1 MEKTAVKGK
10 GSKTKKKSGAP
21 SSGKKGS
28 RKKSGTGGVRRD
40 IIEPVS
46 AFFRNEVVRFV
57 AGVIFGILAVFTFVS
72 IISYLFTWAEDQ
84 SLLTDDNIFSNIVT
98 AENVGGKV
106 GFLSANLLVS
116 KWFGLGAFIIPFFFA
131 GVSVYCFRKGKIR
144 LVRLFALSLMGCI
157 VLSTVFSY
165 IFSFTSANDLFG
177 DGAGGSYG
185 YYINEWLVSMTGAF
199 GAACIILFFLILWI
213 ILLNTKIVRKITGFF
228 DSLFAKAGQGEA
240 SAEGVP
246 AAEGQEGEAGEDDG
260 GDDDGGDEGDGDD
273 EGDDWDEE
281 DGEDDDSEEDEGDS
295 EDEGEAGEEDGEK
308 ERGGQ
313 DGPVFEIIEQPL
325 PRPVEP
331 RSSEA
336 ASSVA
341 ASTAAAAGQPGTA
354 GMPSGTEVPAASVPG
369 AQDVPPLE
377 VLNADGADYSEV
389 LTDEQWRTRYDPRL
403 SLSTYRMPDLS
414 LLKDYSDQTYDVTR
428 EELEKNNR
436 RIVTTLKDYKI
447 SISKISARVGPTVT
461 LYEVVPAPGVR
472 VAQIMRLEDDIARS
486 LAARGVRVVTL
497 AGTNAIGIEVANEK
511 PSIVSMRSIL
521 EDPKFNAVAGKYDLP
536 VVIGRTISNEA
547 MSFDL
552 TKMPHLLVAG
562 ATGQGKSVGL
572 NAIITSLLYHKHPS
586 ELKFVLVDPK
596 KVELSLY
603 APLEKHYLAKLPDS
617 DEAIITDTKRVVYT
631 LRSLCKLMDR
641 RYDLLKAASVR
652 NVKEYNEKFLSR
664 RLNPYKGH
672 EYMPY
677 IVVIIDEFADLLM
690 TAGREIEEPIA
701 RLAQLARA
709 IGIHLVIATQ
719 RPTTNIIT
727 GTIKANFPARIAFR
741 VMSSV
746 DSKTI
751 LDQTG
756 AKQLIGRGDMLI
768 ATGSSEPVRVQC
780 AFIDTPEV
788 ENVARFVSSQAGFG
802 GAYLLPEC
810 EMDEGEDGPVKKLSG
825 GNRDDL
831 FKEAARLIVREQQG
845 STSLIQRKMNLGYN
859 RAGRIMDQLEDA
871 GIVGPSEGSKPRQ
884 VRITSLESLEELLS
898 TL

>member
-1 MEKTAVKGK
+1 MQ
-10 GSKTKKKSGAP
+10 
-21 SSGKKGS
+21 
-28 RKKSGTGGVRRD
+28 
-40 IIEPVS
+40 
-46 AFFRNEVVRFV
+46 NEVVRFV
-57 AGVIFGILAVFTFVS
+57 AGVIFAILSVFTFVS
-72 IISYLFTWAEDQ
+72 ILSYLFTWAEDQ
-84 SLLTDDNIFSNIVT
+84 SLLSDDNLFSNIVT
-98 AENVGGKV
+98 AENLGGKI

-131 GVSVYCFRKGKIR
+131 GVAVYCFRKGRVR
-144 LVRLFALSLMGCI
+144 LLRLFALSLMGCI
-157 VLSTVFSY
+157 VLSTVFSF
-165 IFSFTSANDLFG
+165 IFSFTSAKALFG

-185 YYINEWLVSMTGAF
+185 YYINEWLVSMTGVF

-213 ILLNTKIVRKITGFF
+213 ILLNTKIVRKMTTFF
-228 DSLFAKAGQGEA
+228 DSLFAKREAAGAQ
-240 SAEGVP
+240 SP
-246 AAEGQEGEAGEDDG
+246 GEDAG
-260 GDDDGGDEGDGDD
+260 MTGDDGPDGDNEEEVD
-273 EGDDWDEE
+273 EENWDEE
-281 DGEDDDSEEDEGDS
+281 DEYDGDEADEEDETEENEDS
-295 EDEGEAGEEDGEK
+295 GEEESPK
-308 ERGGQ
+308 Q
-313 DGPVFEIIEQPL
+313 PDGPVFEIIEQPV
-325 PRPVEP
+325 PEP
-331 RSSEA
+331 ARSEPQA
-336 ASSVA
+336 AAVQVPQVSAPAGESP
-341 ASTAAAAGQPGTA
+341 AAAAGTVAAAAAGNTA
-354 GMPSGTEVPAASVPG
+354 ETVT
-369 AQDVPPLE
+369 QDIPPLQ
-377 VLNADGADYSEV
+377 VLNGDTSDYSAV

-414 LLKDYSDQTYDVTR
+414 LLKDYSDQMHEVSR

-511 PSIVSMRSIL
+511 PSIVSMKSIM
-521 EDPKFNAVAGKYDLP
+521 EDPKFNAAKYDLP

-552 TKMPHLLVAG
+552 AKMPHLLVAG

-572 NAIITSLLYHKHPS
+572 NAIITSLLYKKHPS

-603 APLEKHYLAKLPDS
+603 SPLEKHYLAKLPDAE
-617 DEAIITDTKRVVYT
+617 EAIITDTKRVVYT
-631 LRSLCKLMDR
+631 LRSLCKLMDH

-664 RLNPYKGH
+664 KLNPYKGH

-741 VMSSV
+741 VMSSI

-756 AKQLIGRGDMLI
+756 ANQLVGRGDMLI
-768 ATGSSEPVRVQC
+768 STGSSEPVRVQC

-788 ENVARFVSSQAGFG
+788 ENIATFISSQAGFG

-810 EMDEGEDGPVKKLSG
+810 DMEDGEDGPVKKLSG
-825 GNRDDL
+825 GARDDL

-871 GIVGPSEGSKPRQ
+871 GIVGPSEGSK
-884 VRITSLESLEELLS
+884 ESLDELLS

>member
-1 MEKTAVKGK
+1 M
-10 GSKTKKKSGAP
+10 
-21 SSGKKGS
+21 
-28 RKKSGTGGVRRD
+28 
-40 IIEPVS
+40 
-46 AFFRNEVVRFV
+46 AFLQNEVVRFV
-57 AGVIFGILAVFTFVS
+57 AGIVFAILSVFTFVS
-72 IISYLFTWAEDQ
+72 IMSYLFTWAEDQ
-84 SLLTDDNIFSNIVT
+84 SLLSDDNLFSNIVT
-98 AENVGGKV
+98 AENLGGKL
-106 GFLSANLLVS
+106 GFLSANVLVS
-116 KWFGLGAFIIPFFFA
+116 RWFGLGAFIIPFFFA
-131 GVSVYCFRKGKIR
+131 GVSVYCFRKGRIR
-144 LVRLFALSLMGCI
+144 LLRLFTLSLMGCI
-157 VLSTVFSY
+157 VLSTLFSF
-165 IFSFTSANDLFG
+165 IFSFTSAKALFG

-185 YYINEWLVSMTGAF
+185 YYINEWLVSMTGVL
-199 GAACIILFFLILWI
+199 GAACIILFFLVLWI
-213 ILLNTKIVRKITGFF
+213 ILLNTKIVRRITAFF
-228 DSLFAKAGQGEA
+228 DSLFAKKGD
-240 SAEGVP
+240 
-246 AAEGQEGEAGEDDG
+246 AAEVLPAEDGKDAELGNEDEDDG
-260 GDDDGGDEGDGDD
+260 DGE
-273 EGDDWDEE
+273 EYDEE
-281 DGEDDDSEEDEGDS
+281 DDAEEDDDDAEEGDA
-295 EDEGEAGEEDGEK
+295 EEGDADGDASGEERPEQP
-308 ERGGQ
+308 E
-313 DGPVFEIIEQPL
+313 GPVFEIIEQPL
-325 PRPVEP
+325 PKPVAP
-331 RSSEA
+331 VSRTS
-336 ASSVA
+336 
-341 ASTAAAAGQPGTA
+341 
-354 GMPSGTEVPAASVPG
+354 
-369 AQDVPPLE
+369 DVPVFPAG
-377 VLNADGADYSEV
+377 ADADAPVAGDGVTGSPDIPPIQVINGETADYSAV

-414 LLKDYSDQTYDVTR
+414 LLKDYSGQMHEVSR

-436 RIVTTLKDYKI
+436 RIVSTLKDYKI

-603 APLEKHYLAKLPDS
+603 SPLEKHYLAKLPDAE
-617 DEAIITDTKRVVYT
+617 EAIITDTKRVVYT

-741 VMSSV
+741 VMSSI

-756 AKQLIGRGDMLI
+756 ANQLVGRGDMLI
-768 ATGSSEPVRVQC
+768 STGSSEPVRVQC

-788 ENVARFVSSQAGFG
+788 ENIAGFISAQAGFG

-810 EMDEGEDGPVKKLSG
+810 DMEDGTESGVARVSG
-825 GNRDDL
+825 GARDDL

-884 VRITSLESLEELLS
+884 VRIASLESLDELLS
-898 TL
+898 KL

>member
-1 MEKTAVKGK
+1 MEKAAVKSGN
-10 GSKTKKKSGAP
+10 KKKKKTVKS
-21 SSGKKGS
+21 KKGQS
-28 RKKSGTGGVRRD
+28 SFYRFMNDET
-40 IIEPVS
+40 
-46 AFFRNEVVRFV
+46 VRFV
-57 AGVIFGILAVFTFVS
+57 LGVVFGLAALLTLVAL
-72 IISYLFTWAEDQ
+72 ISYLFTWAKDQ
-84 SLLTDDNIFSNIVT
+84 SLLSHENLFSTVVE
-98 AENVGGKV
+98 AENSGGQL
-106 GFLSANLLVS
+106 GFVYANFLVS
-116 KWFGLGAFIIPFFFA
+116 KLFGLGAFVIPFFFA
-131 GVSVYCFRKGKIR
+131 GLSVYCFRRGSVRI
-144 LVRLFALSLMGCI
+144 LRLFLLSLMGCV
-157 VLSTVFSY
+157 VLSVLFSY
-165 IFSFTSANDLFG
+165 IFSFTSANAVFG

-199 GAACIILFFLILWI
+199 GAGCIIGFFLLLWI
-213 ILLNTKIVRKITGFF
+213 ILLNNKIVGKINAFF
-228 DSLFAKAGQGEA
+228 DSLFSRWDKKKAEDA
-240 SAEGVP
+240 
-246 AAEGQEGEAGEDDG
+246 AGEVVGEEEVSDG
-260 GDDDGGDEGDGDD
+260 SDSYEEDEEEGSDEEDEDDDGNAGSAVTEP
-273 EGDDWDEE
+273 EKEE
-281 DGEDDDSEEDEGDS
+281 PEDDMPGLEIIPPVVPLDEPAAPSVNTPVSESVAETEDEIP
-295 EDEGEAGEEDGEK
+295 
-308 ERGGQ
+308 
-313 DGPVFEIIEQPL
+313 PV
-325 PRPVEP
+325 
-331 RSSEA
+331 
-336 ASSVA
+336 
-341 ASTAAAAGQPGTA
+341 
-354 GMPSGTEVPAASVPG
+354 
-369 AQDVPPLE
+369 E
-377 VLNADGADYSEV
+377 VLNGDPSDFSAGLS
-389 LTDEQWRTRYDPRL
+389 DEQWRTRYDPRL
-403 SLSTYRMPDLS
+403 SLSYYRMPDLS
-414 LLKDYSDQTYDVTR
+414 LLKDYSSQVHEVSR

-436 RIVTTLKDYKI
+436 LIVSTLKDYKI

-497 AGTNAIGIEVANEK
+497 TGTNAIGIEVANEK

-521 EDPKFNAVAGKYDLP
+521 SDPKFNAAKYDLP

-547 MSFDL
+547 CSFDL
-552 TKMPHLLVAG
+552 AKMPHLLVAG

-572 NAIITSLLYHKHPS
+572 NAIITSLLYKKHPA

-603 APLEKHYLAKLPDS
+603 APLEKHYLAKMPDA

-631 LRSLCKLMDR
+631 LRSLCKLMDH

-664 RLNPYKGH
+664 KLNPYKGH

-690 TAGREIEEPIA
+690 TAGREVEEPIA

-741 VMSSV
+741 VISSI

-756 AKQLIGRGDMLI
+756 ANQLVGRGDMLI
-768 ATGSSEPVRVQC
+768 STGNSEPVRVQC
-780 AFIDTPEV
+780 AFVDTPEV
-788 ENVARFVSSQAGFG
+788 ENLAKFISSQAGFG
-802 GAYLLPEC
+802 GAWLLPEC
-810 EMDEGEDGPVKKLSG
+810 EMEGDGGQSSSKSSG
-825 GNRDDL
+825 GARDDL

-884 VRITSLESLEELLS
+884 VRITSLETLEELLS

>member
-10 GSKTKKKSGAP
+10 SSKGKAKSASASGNKKKSPAKRP
-21 SSGKKGS
+21 SSSKNKKT
-28 RKKSGTGGVRRD
+28 RNALAP
-40 IIEPVS
+40 IL
-46 AFFRNEVVRFV
+46 AFMQNEVVRFV
-57 AGVIFGILAVFTFVS
+57 AGVIFTILSVFTFVS
-72 IISYLFTWAEDQ
+72 ILSYLFTWAEDQ
-84 SLLTDDNIFSNIVT
+84 SLLSDDNLFSNIVT
-98 AENVGGKV
+98 AENLGGKI

-131 GVSVYCFRKGKIR
+131 GVAVYCFRKGRVR
-144 LVRLFALSLMGCI
+144 LLRLFALSLMGCI
-157 VLSTVFSY
+157 VLSTVFSF
-165 IFSFTSANDLFG
+165 IFSFTSAKALFG

-185 YYINEWLVSMTGAF
+185 YYINEWLVSMTGVF
-199 GAACIILFFLILWI
+199 GAACIIVFFLVLWI
-213 ILLNTKIVRKITGFF
+213 ILLNTRIVRKITAFF
-228 DSLFAKAGQGEA
+228 DSLFAKREAAGAQSPE
-240 SAEGVP
+240 ED
-246 AAEGQEGEAGEDDG
+246 AGMTGDDGPDGDNEEEEDWDEDDEEEEEE
-260 GDDDGGDEGDGDD
+260 EGDGD
-273 EGDDWDEE
+273 EDEE
-281 DGEDDDSEEDEGDS
+281 EKEDE
-295 EDEGEAGEEDGEK
+295 DETEESPK
-308 ERGGQ
+308 Q
-313 DGPVFEIIEQPL
+313 PDGPVFEIIEQPV
-325 PRPVEP
+325 PEP
-331 RSSEA
+331 ARSEPQA
-336 ASSVA
+336 AAVQVPQVSAPAGESPAAAAVGTVA
-341 ASTAAAAGQPGTA
+341 AAAAGNTA
-354 GMPSGTEVPAASVPG
+354 ETV
-369 AQDVPPLE
+369 AQDIPPLQ
-377 VLNADGADYSEV
+377 VLNGDTSDYSAV

-414 LLKDYSDQTYDVTR
+414 LLKDYSDQTHEVSR

-436 RIVTTLKDYKI
+436 RIVSTLKDYKI

-511 PSIVSMRSIL
+511 PSIVSMKSIM
-521 EDPKFNAVAGKYDLP
+521 EDPKFNAAKYDLP

-552 TKMPHLLVAG
+552 AKMPHLLVAG

-572 NAIITSLLYHKHPS
+572 NAIITSLLYKKHPS

-603 APLEKHYLAKLPDS
+603 SPLEKHYLAKLPDAE
-617 DEAIITDTKRVVYT
+617 EAIITDTKRVVYT
-631 LRSLCKLMDR
+631 LRSLCKLMDH

-741 VMSSV
+741 VMSSI

-756 AKQLIGRGDMLI
+756 ANQLVGRGDMLI
-768 ATGSSEPVRVQC
+768 STGSSEPVRVQC

-788 ENVARFVSSQAGFG
+788 ENIATFISSQAGFG

-810 EMDEGEDGPVKKLSG
+810 DMEDSEDGPVKKISG

-884 VRITSLESLEELLS
+884 VRITSLESLDELLS

>member
-1 MEKTAVKGK
+1 MQ
-10 GSKTKKKSGAP
+10 
-21 SSGKKGS
+21 
-28 RKKSGTGGVRRD
+28 
-40 IIEPVS
+40 
-46 AFFRNEVVRFV
+46 NEVVRFV
-57 AGVIFGILAVFTFVS
+57 AGVIFTILSVFTFVS
-72 IISYLFTWAEDQ
+72 ILSYLFTWAEDQ
-84 SLLTDDNIFSNIVT
+84 SLLSDDNLFSNIVT
-98 AENVGGKV
+98 AENLGGKI

-116 KWFGLGAFIIPFFFA
+116 RWFGLGSFIIPFFFA
-131 GVSVYCFRKGKIR
+131 GVAVYCFRKGRVR
-144 LVRLFALSLMGCI
+144 LLRLFALSLMGCI
-157 VLSTVFSY
+157 VLSTVFSF
-165 IFSFTSANDLFG
+165 IFSFTSAKALFG

-185 YYINEWLVSMTGAF
+185 YYINEWLVSMTGVF
-199 GAACIILFFLILWI
+199 GAACIIVFFLVLWI
-213 ILLNTKIVRKITGFF
+213 ILLNTRIVRKITAFF
-228 DSLFAKAGQGEA
+228 DSLFAKREAAGAQSPE
-240 SAEGVP
+240 ED
-246 AAEGQEGEAGEDDG
+246 AGMTGDDGPDGDNEEEEDWDEEEDDEEEE
-260 GDDDGGDEGDGDD
+260 EGDGD
-273 EGDDWDEE
+273 EAEE
-281 DGEDDDSEEDEGDS
+281 EKEDED
-295 EDEGEAGEEDGEK
+295 EDETEESPK
-308 ERGGQ
+308 Q
-313 DGPVFEIIEQPL
+313 PDGPVFEIIEQPI
-325 PRPVEP
+325 PEP
-331 RSSEA
+331 ARSEPQA
-336 ASSVA
+336 AAVQVPQVSAPAGESPAAAAVGTVA
-341 ASTAAAAGQPGTA
+341 AAAAGNTA
-354 GMPSGTEVPAASVPG
+354 ETVT
-369 AQDVPPLE
+369 QDIPPLQ
-377 VLNADGADYSEV
+377 VLNGDTSDYSAV

-414 LLKDYSDQTYDVTR
+414 LLKDYSDQMHEVSR
-428 EELEKNNR
+428 EELEKN
-436 RIVTTLKDYKI
+436 
-447 SISKISARVGPTVT
+447 
-461 LYEVVPAPGVR
+461 
-472 VAQIMRLEDDIARS
+472 
-486 LAARGVRVVTL
+486 
-497 AGTNAIGIEVANEK
+497 GIEVANEK
-511 PSIVSMRSIL
+511 PSIVSMKSIM
-521 EDPKFNAVAGKYDLP
+521 EDPKFNAAKYDLP

-552 TKMPHLLVAG
+552 AKMPHLLVAG

-572 NAIITSLLYHKHPS
+572 NAIITSLLYKKHPS

-603 APLEKHYLAKLPDS
+603 SPLEKHYLAKLPDAE
-617 DEAIITDTKRVVYT
+617 EAIITDTKRVVYT
-631 LRSLCKLMDR
+631 LRSLCKLMDH

-664 RLNPYKGH
+664 KLNPYKGH

-741 VMSSV
+741 VMSSI

-756 AKQLIGRGDMLI
+756 ANQLVGRGDMLI
-768 ATGSSEPVRVQC
+768 STGSSEPVRVQC

-788 ENVARFVSSQAGFG
+788 ENIATFISSQTGFG

-810 EMDEGEDGPVKKLSG
+810 EMEDGEDGPVKKLSG
-825 GNRDDL
+825 GARDDL

-884 VRITSLESLEELLS
+884 VRITSLESLDELLS

>member
-1 MEKTAVKGK
+1 MEKAAVKGK
-10 GSKTKKKSGAP
+10 GDKGKKKSAAGAKKK
-21 SSGKKGS
+21 SSGKKKASVS
-28 RKKSGTGGVRRD
+28 RLKRENAVTSVL
-40 IIEPVS
+40 
-46 AFFRNEVVRFV
+46 AFLQNEVVRFV
-57 AGVIFGILAVFTFVS
+57 AGVVFAILSIFTFVS
-72 IISYLFTWAEDQ
+72 LLSYLFTWAEDQ
-84 SLLTDDNIFSNIVT
+84 SLLSDDNLFNNIVT
-98 AENVGGKV
+98 AENIGGKL

-131 GVSVYCFRKGKIR
+131 GVAVYCFRKGRVR
-144 LVRLFALSLMGCI
+144 LLRLFALSLMGCI
-157 VLSTVFSY
+157 VLSTAFSF
-165 IFSFTSANDLFG
+165 IFSFTSAKALFG

-199 GAACIILFFLILWI
+199 GAACIIFFFLVLWA
-213 ILLNTKIVRKITGFF
+213 ILLNTKIVRRITAFF
-228 DSLFAKAGQGEA
+228 DSLFAKKE
-240 SAEGVP
+240 
-246 AAEGQEGEAGEDDG
+246 EAGAQSPEEEMTDEDGADGDNEEEDDG
-260 GDDDGGDEGDGDD
+260 DDDE
-273 EGDDWDEE
+273 EEDWDEE
-281 DGEDDDSEEDEGDS
+281 DDEENENEEEG
-295 EDEGEAGEEDGEK
+295 GEEEEPAAEEAPK
-308 ERGGQ
+308 QQ
-313 DGPVFEIIEQPL
+313 DGPVFEIIDQPV
-325 PRPVEP
+325 PEPV
-331 RSSEA
+331 R
-336 ASSVA
+336 SVA
-341 ASTAAAAGQPGTA
+341 VTAAEQVSQISQAAPVPVGEPSAAVAAGA
-354 GMPSGTEVPAASVPG
+354 VAAAVSGNAAEAVS
-369 AQDVPPLE
+369 QDIPPLQI
-377 VLNADGADYSEV
+377 LNGDPTDYSAV
-389 LTDEQWRTRYDPRL
+389 LSDEQWRTRYDPRL

-414 LLKDYSDQTYDVTR
+414 LLKDYSDQTHEVSR

-436 RIVTTLKDYKI
+436 RIVSTLKDYKI

-511 PSIVSMRSIL
+511 PSIVSMKSIM
-521 EDPKFNAVAGKYDLP
+521 EDPKFNAAKYDLP

-552 TKMPHLLVAG
+552 AKMPHLLVAG

-572 NAIITSLLYHKHPS
+572 NAIITSLLYKKHPS

-603 APLEKHYLAKLPDS
+603 SPLEKHYLAKLPDAE
-617 DEAIITDTKRVVYT
+617 EAIITDTKRVVYT
-631 LRSLCKLMDR
+631 LRSLCKLMDH

-741 VMSSV
+741 VMSSI

-756 AKQLIGRGDMLI
+756 ANQLVGRGDMLI
-768 ATGSSEPVRVQC
+768 STGSSEPVRVQC

-788 ENVARFVSSQAGFG
+788 ENIATFISSQAGFG

-810 EMDEGEDGPVKKLSG
+810 DMEDSEDGPVKKISG

-884 VRITSLESLEELLS
+884 VRITSLESLDELLS